1 MYRPSGAGRGS
12 RDSGEV
18 HVPDEIVGRGVELAA
33 VGRFVERAMDGLAA
47 LILEGEPG
55 IGKTTIWQ
63 AALGAASDAGFRILR
78 SRPARSELGLTL
90 GGLTD
95 VLDGVDAGVLERL
108 PDPQRHALEVALLR
122 VAPSGALPDQ
132 RTLSVAVAGVLRLLT
147 ASGPVLLAI
156 DDAQWLDGSSAAIL
170 TYAVRRLADRPLG
183 LLASIRTE
191 SAGES
196 ARGLSSAVPADR
208 TDRVTVGPMPLA
220 SLHRIF
226 HVQLGRSFPR
236 LVLVRIEAA
245 SGGNPLYAL
254 EIARALSD
262 ADIAADPRAP
272 LPVPDSL
279 GSLIA
284 GRIGALPI
292 ASRHALLLAAAAS
305 VPTVDALE
313 GASPGVM
320 AALDPAVDEGLVMI
334 EDGTVRFGHPLFAQ
348 AILGLA
354 RPAELREAHAA
365 LAAAATSSDVRAR
378 HLGSAADGPDESVA
392 DAVHAAATAARDRGA
407 TLDASALYLAAS
419 RLTPA
424 DRADRRLERA
434 RQAAECLFVDL
445 SEVVQADAI
454 LETALGEAPPG
465 PGRAEALSL
474 RAIVRYYHGRVPDA
488 IALGEHALDE
498 VGPDPEL
505 RAKVLGR
512 LAFLVMQLDLERG
525 LALVTEAV
533 TLLEQQPG
541 PVDPD
546 LLANVLL
553 LRAVGAIG
561 LVQPVDPAEIAR
573 AVGLISPNG
582 KSWER
587 EGADGSAFGL
597 ARLTDDLDGAIARTR
612 DLIHAKSGPGGD
624 DPFNLVQL
632 SGLLLFRGDWAEARH
647 VAEAAIEGYERE
659 GTDLHPAWGLRGIAL
674 VEAHGGRLDDAQ
686 RDAEAG
692 LRIATERGDTVIAAF
707 HRHILGFVALSIG
720 AWSEADAQLSEAA
733 ALAARGSVRHPGRF
747 KLAGDQVEVALA
759 LGEVERAAAIVAL
772 LDVAGRV
779 APTPWVLAVGAR
791 CSALVAAARG
801 ELEGAAAAFDR
812 AMLEHDR
819 LAMPFERA
827 RTLLAKGGLHRRRK
841 EKRLA
846 DETLR
851 AALAI
856 FEDLGAPVWSDRA
869 RAELARVGLRPRAPD
884 ELTETERRVA
894 ELAARG
900 LSSRQIAEQAFLAP
914 KTVGNVLGR
923 VYEKLGI
930 HSRAELGALMT
941 SGVGPG
947 TPAPGAALA
956 DPVPKQA

>member
-1 MYRPSGAGRGS
+1 VSPASARRRSGRP
-12 RDSGEV
+12 
-18 HVPDEIVGRGVELAA
+18 
-33 VGRFVERAMDGLAA
+33 
-47 LILEGEPG
+47 
-55 IGKTTIWQ
+55 
-63 AALGAASDAGFRILR
+63 ALGAATDAGFRVLR

-95 VLDGVDAGVLERL
+95 VLEDVDRGVLARL

-122 VAPSGALPDQ
+122 VEPTGTLPDQ

-156 DDAQWLDGSSAAIL
+156 DDAQWLDGSSRAIL
-170 TYAVRRLADRPLG
+170 TYAVRRLVDRPLG
-183 LLASIRTE
+183 LLASMRTGA
-191 SAGES
+191 AGEM
-196 ARGLSSAVPADR
+196 ARDLPSAVPADR
-208 TDRVTVGPMPLA
+208 TETVRVGPMPLA

-226 HVQLGRSFPR
+226 QLRLGRSFPR

-262 ADIAADPRAP
+262 ADIPADPRAP
-272 LPVPDSL
+272 LPVPDTL

-292 ASRHALLLAAAAS
+292 PSRRALLLAAAAS
-305 VPTVDALE
+305 IPTLEALE
-313 GASPGVM
+313 RASPGIRT
-320 AALDPAVDEGLVMI
+320 ALGPAVDEAVVQI
-334 EDGTVRFGHPLFAQ
+334 DEGTVRFGHPLFAQ

-354 RPAELREAHAA
+354 QPGELRAAHAA
-365 LAAAATSSDVRAR
+365 LAGAATSTDVRAR

-392 DAVHAAATAARDRGA
+392 DAVEEAAAAARDRGA
-407 TLDASALYLAAS
+407 TLDAAALYLEAS
-419 RLTPA
+419 RVTPA

-434 RQAAECLFVDL
+434 RRAAECLFVDL

-454 LETALGEAPPG
+454 LETALADAPAG

-488 IALGEHALDE
+488 IALGEQALAE
-498 VGPDPEL
+498 VGPEPEL
-505 RAKVLGR
+505 RATVLGR
-512 LAFLVMQLDLERG
+512 LAFVVIQLDVERG
-525 LALVTEAV
+525 VSLVEEAV
-533 TLLEQQPG
+533 TLLERQPG

-546 LLANVLL
+546 LLANAVL
-553 LRAVGAIG
+553 LRAVGMIA
-561 LVQPVDPAEIAR
+561 LVRPVDAAEIER
-573 AVGLISPNG
+573 AVRLISPNG

-587 EGADGSAFGL
+587 EGADGSAFGF
-597 ARLTDDLDGAIARTR
+597 ARFTDDLDSAIARTH

-632 SGLLLFRGDWAEARH
+632 SGLLLFHGEWEEARR

-659 GTDLHPAWGLRGIAL
+659 GADLHPAWGLRGIAL
-674 VEAHGGRLDDAQ
+674 VEAHLGHLDDAR

-692 LRIATERGDTVIAAF
+692 LRIATERGDAVIAAF

-720 AWSEADAQLSEAA
+720 AWAEADAQLSEAA

-747 KLAGDQVEVALA
+747 KLGGDQVEVALG
-759 LGEVERAAAIVAL
+759 LGDMERAAAIVAL
-772 LDVAGRV
+772 LDDAGRI

-791 CSALVAAARG
+791 SRALLAAARG
-801 ELEGAAAAFDR
+801 DLEAAAVAFDR
-812 AMLEHDR
+812 ALLEHDR

-856 FEDLGAPVWSDRA
+856 FEDLGARVWADRA
-869 RAELARVGLRPRAPD
+869 RAELGRVGLRPRAPD
-884 ELTETERRVA
+884 ELTETERQVA

-930 HSRAELGALMT
+930 HSRAELGAQMAT
-941 SGVGPG
+941 DARAG
-947 TPAPGAALA
+947 APGSGEHTGRPLDAAPPA
-956 DPVPKQA
+956 GPVQKRVRRH

>member
-1 MYRPSGAGRGS
+1 M
-12 RDSGEV
+12 
-18 HVPDEIVGRGVELAA
+18 PDEIVGRGAELAA
-33 VGRFVERAMDGLAA
+33 VGRFVERAAGGLAA

-63 AALGAASDAGFRILR
+63 AALGAASDAGFRVLR

-95 VLDGVDAGVLERL
+95 VLDGVDPAVLERL

-122 VAPSGALPDQ
+122 VAPAGASPDQ
-132 RTLSVAVAGVLRLLT
+132 RTLSVAVAGLLRLLT

-156 DDAQWLDGSSAAIL
+156 DDAQWLDESSGAIL

-183 LLASIRTE
+183 LLVSVRTE
-191 SAGES
+191 SAGEI
-196 ARGLSSAVPADR
+196 ARGLPSGVPADR
-208 TDRVTVGPMPLA
+208 TDRVVVGPMPLA

-226 HVQLGRSFPR
+226 QLRLGRSFPR

-254 EIARALSD
+254 EIGRALSD
-262 ADIAADPRAP
+262 ADIPADPRAP
-272 LPVPDSL
+272 LPVPDTL

-284 GRIGALPI
+284 GRIGALPVS
-292 ASRHALLLAAAAS
+292 ARRALLLTAAAS
-305 VPTVDALE
+305 IPALE
-313 GASPGVM
+313 TLERASPGVLS
-320 AALDPAVDEGLVMI
+320 ALDPAVDEGVVVVD
-334 EDGTVRFGHPLFAQ
+334 DGAVRFGHPLFAQ

-354 RPAELREAHAA
+354 RPAELRTAHAA
-365 LAAAATSSDVRAR
+365 LAGAATATDVRAR
-378 HLGSAADGPDESVA
+378 HLGSAADGPDETVA
-392 DAVHAAATAARDRGA
+392 HAVDEAAGAARDRGA
-407 TLDASALYLAAS
+407 TLDAAALYLQAS

-424 DRADRRLERA
+424 ARADRRLERA
-434 RQAAECLFVDL
+434 RLAAECLFVDL

-454 LETALGEAPPG
+454 LETALGDAPPG
-465 PGRAEALSL
+465 AGRAEALSL

-488 IALGEHALDE
+488 IALGEQALDE
-498 VGPDPEL
+498 VGADPEL

-525 LALVTEAV
+525 VSLVAEAV
-533 TLLEQQPG
+533 ALLEQHPG

-546 LLANVLL
+546 LLANALL
-553 LRAVGAIG
+553 LRAVGTMG
-561 LVQPVDPAEIAR
+561 LVQPVDAAEVER
-573 AVGLISPNG
+573 AVRLISPSG

-597 ARLTDDLDGAIARTR
+597 ARLTDDLDRAIAQTH
-612 DLIHAKSGPGGD
+612 DLIQAKSGPGGD

-632 SGLLLFRGDWAEARH
+632 SGLLLLRGDWDEARR

-674 VEAHGGRLDDAQ
+674 VEAHLGRLDEAR

-692 LRIATERGDTVIAAF
+692 LRIATERGDSVIAAF

-720 AWSEADAQLSEAA
+720 AWSEADAQLTEAA
-733 ALAARGSVRHPGRF
+733 DLAARGGVRHPGRF
-747 KLAGDQVEVALA
+747 KLGGDQVEVALA
-759 LGEVERAAAIVAL
+759 LGDVDRAAAIVAQ
-772 LDVAGRV
+772 LDAAGRV

-791 CSALVAAARG
+791 SSALLAAARG
-801 ELEGAAAAFDR
+801 DLEAAAAAFHR
-812 AMLEHDR
+812 AVLEHDQ

-856 FEDLGAPVWSDRA
+856 FEDLGARVWTDRA
-869 RAELARVGLRPRAPD
+869 RAELGRVGLRPRAPD

-914 KTVGNVLGR
+914 KTVGNILGR

-930 HSRAELGALMT
+930 HSRAELGALMA
-941 SGVGPG
+941 SDAGAG
-947 TPAPGAALA
+947 TPGSNGGRIDSPPAAAPPAGS
-956 DPVPKQA
+956 VPKRA